1 MSTSKDTNLDRTGDD
16 DQSRRDGYQVV
27 WWLLFW
33 FAIALLIRFTHLASK
48 PAWMDEV
55 STVLFSLGNSSR
67 LIPVGEVISLDQIL
81 QALQVTPGATTRDVV
96 VNLLGENNH
105 PPAYF
110 VLAHWWMQ
118 LFPRPDGYASLWAAR
133 ALPALFGA
141 LAVPATYAL
150 AQLSFRSA
158 SLGQT
163 RSIGLVCAALMAV
176 SPFSIFLSQEA
187 RHYTLAI
194 LMIIASLCCFVLAV
208 QAAVQRRPLGWL
220 TVLAWVV
227 INTLSISVHYFC
239 GIGIGAQG
247 LVLLVMLVRQCAK
260 DFSSWRRAPWPK
272 IYIAGVGSLA
282 GTLIWLP
289 ILLNFY
295 GSPQTTYITSAQG
308 KWQFWINPIVQSVV
322 GWLYAVMAP
331 VTSIYGGW
339 LGAAVVILSC
349 LVLLL
354 LYVPWIGV
362 ILGRSLQFQWAQPGL
377 RTGLWAIGGF
387 FVTGNLLFFIISY
400 GLGFDIT
407 RGHRYSFVYFPGTIV
422 LIGAALAPF
431 WPSFWSSRSDQKS
444 FEQPSNLSAEVQKGE
459 AQKFAAVKLL
469 FLKRFISGRAF
480 VAAVIVVGFLG
491 AQVIVN
497 DLTHLKFYKADRFVN
512 FVRETSTLPV
522 VIGIDAT
529 VSDQPS
535 VIGNEIVSVAW
546 EIKRQLDVGIS
557 SKEWE
562 GEPKFVIAER
572 NTVTQNNPVIQLVKS
587 LKAVP
592 RPFDLW
598 LLNLETSL
606 EGESCVL
613 DRQGDKGSYYY
624 RHFVCERQF

>member
-1 MSTSKDTNLDRTGDD
+1 MSASNGTGSGNTADD
-16 DQSRRDGYQVV
+16 SRRMWVSGRHVV

-33 FAIALLIRFTHLASK
+33 FAIALAIRFTHLDSK

-81 QALQVTPGATTRDVV
+81 RALHVTPGATVRDVV
-96 VNLLGENNH
+96 VNLLSENNH

-133 ALPALFGA
+133 ALPALLGA
-141 LAVPATYAL
+141 LAVPATYVL
-150 AQLSFRSA
+150 AKLSFRSA
-158 SLGQT
+158 SFGQS

-194 LMIIASLCCFVLAV
+194 LMIIASLCCFALAV
-208 QAAVQRRPLGWL
+208 QAAAQRRPLGWL

-227 INTLSISVHYFC
+227 INTLSVSVHYFC
-239 GIGIGAQG
+239 GIGICAQG
-247 LVLLVMLVRQCAK
+247 LVLLVVLVRQCSK
-260 DFSSWRRAPWPK
+260 DFYSWQRAPWPR

-282 GTLIWLP
+282 GALIWLP
-289 ILLNFY
+289 VLLSFY
-295 GSPQTTYITSAQG
+295 GSPQTTYITSAPG
-308 KWQFWINPIVQSVV
+308 SWKFWLNPIVQSAV
-322 GWLYAVMAP
+322 GWLYAIMAP
-331 VTSIYGGW
+331 ITSIYGGW
-339 LGAAVVILSC
+339 LGVAVVVLSC
-349 LVLLL
+349 CLLLL

-362 ILGRSLQFQWAQPGL
+362 NLGRSLQFQWAQPSL
-377 RTGLWAIGGF
+377 RMGFWAIGGF
-387 FVTGNLLFFIISY
+387 FVMGNLLFLIISY

-407 RGHRYSFVYFPGTIV
+407 RGHRYSFVYFPSTLV
-422 LIGAALAPF
+422 LAGAALAPF
-431 WPSFWSSRSDQKS
+431 WPSFWSSCSDQNS
-444 FEQPSNLSAEVQKGE
+444 FEAPFDLSIEAQKSE
-459 AQKFAAVKLL
+459 AQKFKKVKLL

-480 VAAVIVVGFLG
+480 VATVIVVGFLG
-491 AQVIVN
+491 TQVIVN
-497 DLTHLKFYKADRFVN
+497 DLTHLKFYKADRLVN
-512 FVRETSTLPV
+512 LVRETSTLPV

-546 EIKRQLDVGIS
+546 EIKRQLDAGIS
-557 SKEWE
+557 SEKWVR
-562 GEPKFVIAER
+562 EPKFVIAER
-572 NTVTQNNPVIQLVKS
+572 NTVTHSDPVIQLIKS

-598 LLNLETSL
+598 LLNLEASL
-606 EGESCVL
+606 ESESCL
-613 DRQGDKGSYYY
+613 LERQGDKGSYYY
-624 RHFVCERQF
+624 RHFVCER